1 MGLWGRHSRGQA
13 GGGGG
18 GVEAWRRGAAK
29 GADRSDGWVEEGKEE
44 ARATLQQH

>member
-1 MGLWGRHSRGQA
+1 MLEKA
-13 GGGGG
+13 EGGGG

-29 GADRSDGWVEEGKEE
+29 GVDRLDGWVEEGKED